1 MKQETFNSIV
11 DLLPWIVF
19 SGAALGV
26 LIILLINWLTEKISK

>member
-19 SGAALGV
+19 GGAALGV
-26 LIILLINWLTEKISK
+26 LIILLINWVIEKTRK